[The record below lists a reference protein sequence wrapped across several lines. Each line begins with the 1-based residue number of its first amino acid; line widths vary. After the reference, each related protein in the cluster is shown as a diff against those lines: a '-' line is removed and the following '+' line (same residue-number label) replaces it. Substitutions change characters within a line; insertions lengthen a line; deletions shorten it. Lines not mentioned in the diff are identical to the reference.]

1 MNTTATLFIRLTPA
15 ALRPQWERQSTN
27 QFNGGPETLLRW
39 LETQLGLPGRRS
51 VNERRNLVTEVIP
64 MEVEL
69 EAMTGSVTQ
78 LGYNVEVIQVNCDPQ
93 VGWQRNVNRSDDNI
107 SAVFTES
114 FHERWLIGAQE
125 MLTSAAK

>member
-1 MNTTATLFIRLTPA
+1 
-15 ALRPQWERQSTN
+15 
-27 QFNGGPETLLRW
+27 
-39 LETQLGLPGRRS
+39 
-51 VNERRNLVTEVIP
+51 
-64 MEVEL
+64 
-69 EAMTGSVTQ
+69 
-78 LGYNVEVIQVNCDPQ
+78 VIQVNCDPR